1 MQNGQTLKS
10 LAEFDLC
17 SKGCS
22 KPRVVVLGAS
32 GFLGSAVISE
42 LALLPIQLRA
52 VARSRTL
59 VPDGAQ
65 ADIEVCT
72 VDLAE
77 PGAVTK
83 AVDGADAIIHLAADI
98 GGEGAWRAA
107 GSSERQ
113 EQVNVGLMHELVGSL
128 PSREI
133 PPVVVFASTLQAESA
148 AGQNVYVQQKVA
160 AEEALGKATAG
171 GVVRGVVLRLS
182 TLYGCSVL
190 SGSTGRGVIAAMA
203 RRAAAGEPLTMWHD
217 GSVKRDLLHVSD
229 AARAFVASLRHAEAL
244 SGGRWVVGTGRMERL
259 GEVFTTLA
267 GAVAEQT
274 GGQPVPVV
282 SVDPP
287 DYADA
292 GDFHTVDAD
301 PTAFREAT
309 RWRPRVALRDGL
321 DAVAAAAAKDPGASA
336 RL

>member
-1 MQNGQTLKS
+1 MKS
-10 LAEFDLC
+10 LAECDFH
-17 SKGCS
+17 SKGCD

-32 GFLGSAVISE
+32 GFLGSAVIAE

-52 VARSRTL
+52 VSRSRTP

-72 VDLAE
+72 VDLVE
-77 PGAVTK
+77 PGVVTK

-98 GGEGAWRAA
+98 GGEGSWRSA

-113 EQVNVGLMHELVGSL
+113 KQVNVGLMHELVASL
-128 PSREI
+128 SSRDI

-148 AGQNVYVQQKVA
+148 TGQNVYVRQKVA
-160 AEEALGKATAG
+160 AEEVLRKATAD

-182 TLYGCSVL
+182 TVYGCSAL
-190 SGSTGRGVIAAMA
+190 SGSIGRGVIAAMA

-217 GSVKRDLLHVSD
+217 GSVKRDLLHVGD

-244 SGGRWVVGTGRMERL
+244 SGGRWVVGAGRMERL
-259 GEVFTTLA
+259 DEVFTTLA

-274 GGQPVPVV
+274 GAQPVPVV
-282 SVDPP
+282 SMEPP
-287 DYADA
+287 DFADA
-292 GDFHTVDAD
+292 GDFRTVDAD
-301 PTAFREAT
+301 PAAFRKAT

-321 DAVAAAAAKDPGASA
+321 NAVAAAAGQHPGASA